1 MAHEMAHAAVS
12 RRTPIPRYTMVP
24 RTHVYTYNAE
34 VWDLSIVQG
43 PFSVGSC
50 QPSVSRF
57 AFSSLGW
64 LLQPKSPLRI
74 PLSLSLSLMA
84 HSHQPLHPPRQD
96 FEYELAC
103 DIRASFLWTP
113 YPANLSAALAG
124 WQPPNSSPDLVVMG
138 NGLWPMLH
146 SGDAAAFER
155 ELRDA
160 ARAATALASETPLLW
175 MTIPSLVGRKVRA
188 CSVEQRQGVL
198 GSCRLR
204 SNTRG
209 WLSWGGWLCGA
220 HS

>member
-1 MAHEMAHAAVS
+1 
-12 RRTPIPRYTMVP
+12 
-24 RTHVYTYNAE
+24 
-34 VWDLSIVQG
+34 
-43 PFSVGSC
+43 
-50 QPSVSRF
+50 
-57 AFSSLGW
+57 
-64 LLQPKSPLRI
+64 
-74 PLSLSLSLMA
+74 MA